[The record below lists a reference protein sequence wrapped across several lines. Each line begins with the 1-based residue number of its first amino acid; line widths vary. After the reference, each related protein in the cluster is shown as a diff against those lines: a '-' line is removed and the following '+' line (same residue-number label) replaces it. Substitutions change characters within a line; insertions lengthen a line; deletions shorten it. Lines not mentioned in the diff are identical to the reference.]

1 MTDKAEPSDAELAVE
16 ARGGNDQAFAIL
28 MSRHK
33 GGIFGFARRYV
44 GDADAAF
51 EIVQETFVSAWGALG
66 RYDIERPFGV
76 WLRAIA
82 LNKCRDR
89 ARRNAVRRF
98 ILCEKSADTPEAQ
111 RQADPAPNAEVILL
125 DRQRYAALAKAIA
138 VLPNKLKEPLLLTYF
153 EDMSHQQAASLLG
166 ITVKAVETRIYRA
179 RQKLEEL
186 LKAEF
191 RLR

>member
-1 MTDKAEPSDAELAVE
+1 MTGTAEPSDAELAVRATQGE
-16 ARGGNDQAFAIL
+16 DQAFAML

-33 GGIFGFARRYV
+33 GGIYGFARRYV

-51 EIVQETFVSAWGALG
+51 EIVQETFVSAWGAIG
-66 RYDIERPFGV
+66 RYDVERPIGV

-98 ILCEKSADTPEAQ
+98 IFGEKSADSPEAQ
-111 RQADPAPNAEVILL
+111 RQADPAPNAEVLLL
-125 DRQRYAALAKAIA
+125 DRQRNAALTKAIA
-138 VLPNKLKEPLLLTYF
+138 GLPNKLKEPLLLTYF
-153 EDMSHQQAASLLG
+153 EDMSQQQAASLLG
-166 ITVKAVETRIYRA
+166 ITVKAVETRVYRA

-191 RLR
+191 GT